1 MIHRRHLLGA
11 LLALA
16 GTPALTQATSA
27 QTGAGFTSGGKAVT
41 VERFSA
47 PGTAARPGIVLLH
60 GSDGPGPRYWRAA
73 QFLASA
79 GYHVFLVHYLD
90 RTDQSRASL
99 ASIPGNLPVWTATAR
114 EAVSYVAAQPGV
126 AAGRI
131 GLFGISLG
139 GGIALGVAAQDRRVG
154 ALVSYFGFVPSGFDT
169 SAALPPTLVLHGEDD
184 RVVPV
189 SNARTLQRILEAR
202 GTPHE
207 VQIYP
212 GEGHGFSAAA
222 TADAAARI
230 TRFFGRTLGGR
241 RS

>member
-1 MIHRRHLLGA
+1 MLADPSWNFEAAFARYREGYRIDIKADASVRGSRTGELIARCMVETGTSSYYTALGDATQEPVLKQVCRLIAADEYRHFKL
-11 LLALA
+11 
-16 GTPALTQATSA
+16 
-27 QTGAGFTSGGKAVT
+27 FYDHMK
-41 VERFSA
+41 
-47 PGTAARPGIVLLH
+47 
-60 GSDGPGPRYWRAA
+60 RY
-73 QFLASA
+73 L
-79 GYHVFLVHYLD
+79 
-90 RTDQSRASL
+90 SREELSFPKRL
-99 ASIPGNLPVWTATAR
+99 R
-114 EAVSYVAAQPGV
+114 V

-139 GGIALGVAAQDRRVG
+139 GGIALGVAAQDQRVG
-154 ALVSYFGFVPSGFDT
+154 ALVSYFGFVPSGFDP